1 MFWQLLKQSRH
12 QLARISS
19 LLQLIALSTLVPY
32 HLPFIFLYALSF
44 FAGILHSVICLVGL
58 FANGLSIPVLRSKD
72 LYTSTFNRLLIILAI
87 NDIFYLTFALAES
100 IRSDMEI
107 NTGDIHT
114 KAFVHGLYP
123 FHNIML
129 CMSIYMTV
137 ILAMERYRAVSKPI
151 DYHTIIVSGKQWQRV
166 FRYVIPVVCFCFI
179 FNLPKF
185 FELTTKQENYGN
197 FSRVST

>member
-1 MFWQLLKQSRH
+1 MTTDCSLNYKFNTTSMHENSKLKPGRTCCVSTEIVSDIQNNFCTQHVLPMFCKKKSFWQR
-12 QLARISS
+12 
-19 LLQLIALSTLVPY
+19 
-32 HLPFIFLYALSF
+32 
-44 FAGILHSVICLVGL
+44 FAC
-58 FANGLSIPVLRSKD
+58 
-72 LYTSTFNRLLIILAI
+72 
-87 NDIFYLTFALAES
+87 
-100 IRSDMEI
+100 
-107 NTGDIHT
+107 TGDIHT

-123 FHNIML
+123 FHNIVL

-166 FRYVIPVVCFCFI
+166 FRYVIPVVCFCLI

-197 FSRVST
+197 FSRVSN